1 MWTLKLDFSGMH
13 VEAPFLNHR
22 VKSLETCS
30 PSEEKIWGK
39 PTKHI
44 LKAVSR
50 SHPCLPLSSV
60 FSAEDLSQGTV
71 VRIGEYLTRLVDNV
85 PRLCIIF

>member
-44 LKAVSR
+44 LKAVSTQPSMFTIEQCFFGR
-50 SHPCLPLSSV
+50 RFITRNC
-60 FSAEDLSQGTV
+60 SQ
-71 VRIGEYLTRLVDNV
+71 NW
-85 PRLCIIF
+85 